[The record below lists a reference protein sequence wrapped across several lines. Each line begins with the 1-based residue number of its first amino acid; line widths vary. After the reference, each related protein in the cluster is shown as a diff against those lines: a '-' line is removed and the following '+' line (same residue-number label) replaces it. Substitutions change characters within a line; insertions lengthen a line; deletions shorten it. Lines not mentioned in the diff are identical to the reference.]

1 MTNSRSI
8 LSAFALILFLAGS
21 QLQAM
26 ESEPAQLSSG
36 NRIQQQ
42 QKAPAPIRLR
52 IAAVGDIMMHDRQIR
67 AGDGVHRYDAFFR
80 HIRPYLE
87 QADLTLGNLE
97 TTLAPAPP
105 YTGYP
110 KFRSPAAYADALKH
124 AGFDLLSTANNHA
137 MDGGISGVRHTW
149 QELSRRGIHPVGTAP
164 KRQQQTPVIV
174 DKSGIRFSFS
184 AYTYGTNGIPVPG
197 NKKYLVNRIDFNHIQ
212 RDIRESKRKGADFI
226 VVQFHFGKE
235 YARTPSQ
242 EQKDIANKTLKAGAD
257 VVLGSHPHVLQ
268 PLQTINHNGKTK
280 LIAYSLGNFIS
291 DQQKPYTNDGAV
303 LYLDIV
309 KKGKETRLN
318 GVSFLPTFTYK
329 YLKAGNK
336 QFSILPLQGSKE
348 TIEARLPSR
357 HGINKAAMDRSRG
370 NTLEVLNRYQEV
382 PIFQEK

>member
-1 MTNSRSI
+1 M
-8 LSAFALILFLAGS
+8 
-21 QLQAM
+21 QAM